1 MWGPVPGGD
10 CSLRSLPRNNSRPAE
25 RQPQPAT
32 RRLGRRSEQNRT
44 ERAIGA
50 RNRHSNLPADR
61 RDILPGHLKNSETY
75 GKRNYGLRK
84 FCDGCGTAQEYIHSR
99 PLSQK
104 TGKIFDFIFKAK
116 VSKRLQLL
124 VGNARKFSRHPDSQR
139 FAGYWVFIDC
149 QPAFDLQIPAGVVD
163 RLETA
168 DDFPGFFSMASVST
182 GKEPAVW
189 RNPSRLTFVMLW
201 NGSIRS

>member
-1 MWGPVPGGD
+1 MPGGGIARSAP
-10 CSLRSLPRNNSRPAE
+10 SLGTTAAPPEDNRNTQHGSSGGA
-25 RQPQPAT
+25 
-32 RRLGRRSEQNRT
+32 QNKT

-50 RNRHSNLPADR
+50 RNRHPNLPTDR
-61 RDILPGHLKNSETY
+61 RGIMVC
-75 GKRNYGLRK
+75 LRK
-84 FCDGCGTAQEYIHSR
+84 FCAGRGAEQERRHSR

-104 TGKIFDFIFKAK
+104 TGEVFDFIFKAK

-149 QPAFDLQIPAGVVD
+149 QPALDLQIPAGVVD
-163 RLETA
+163 RLEMA
-168 DDFPGFFSMASVST
+168 DDFPSFFSMASVST

-189 RNPSRLTFVMLW
+189 RNPSRLTFVMLR
-201 NGSIRS
+201 NRSVES